1 MIPAADDREGRAGVP
16 GGPFRRVLVAW
27 DGSPDSVAALTAAAA
42 LVSGWSGHVVA
53 LAVLPE
59 PAHVEGGGSQADAEP
74 GEADRVRQDFARA
87 RAALQATSRARIDL
101 HTAAGRQVARSLC
114 GYATEHGFDLLVL
127 GLGRR
132 WRPAAPTA
140 RPGRGGG
147 GQDQRGPRPL
157 GWRPLTG
164 VPVKL
169 VNAMRLAYRR
179 T

>member
-1 MIPAADDREGRAGVP
+1 MIPAADDREGQGGVP

-53 LAVLPE
+53 LTVLPE
-59 PAHVEGGGSQADAEP
+59 PAHVEGGGSQPDAEP

-127 GLGRR
+127 GRHGDGGLLHPRLGRV
-132 WRPAAPTA
+132 AAEAAKTSE
-140 RPGRGGG
+140 
-147 GQDQRGPRPL
+147 
-157 GWRPLTG
+157 
-164 VPVKL
+164 VPVLL
-169 VNAMRLAYRR
+169 VGAR
-179 T
+179 

>member
-1 MIPAADDREGRAGVP
+1 MIPAADDREGQAGVP

-53 LAVLPE
+53 LTVLPE
-59 PAHVEGGGSQADAEP
+59 PAHVEGGGSQPGAEP
-74 GEADRVRQDFARA
+74 AEADRVRQDFARA

-127 GLGRR
+127 GRHGDGGLLHPRLGRV
-132 WRPAAPTA
+132 AAEA
-140 RPGRGGG
+140 AKVSE
-147 GQDQRGPRPL
+147 
-157 GWRPLTG
+157 
-164 VPVKL
+164 VPVLL
-169 VNAMRLAYRR
+169 VGAR
-179 T
+179 

>member
-1 MIPAADDREGRAGVP
+1 MIPAADGPDQAWVP

-42 LVSGWSGHVVA
+42 LVGGGPGHVVA
-53 LAVLPE
+53 LTVLPE
-59 PAHVEGGGSQADAEP
+59 RVPVEGGESRADAEP
-74 GEADRVRQDFARA
+74 GDADRVRQNFARA

-127 GLGRR
+127 GRARR
-132 WRPAAPTA
+132 WRRAAPTA

-147 GQDQRGPRPL
+147 GEGQPGPGPL
-157 GWRPLTG
+157 GQRTLTE
-164 VPVKL
+164 
-169 VNAMRLAYRR
+169 R
-179 T
+179 TGAPDAG

>member
-1 MIPAADDREGRAGVP
+1 MIPAADDREGQAGVP

-53 LAVLPE
+53 LTVLPE
-59 PAHVEGGGSQADAEP
+59 RAHVEGRQSQPGAEP
-74 GEADRVRQDFARA
+74 GAADRVRQNFARA

-127 GLGRR
+127 GRHGDGGLLHPRLGRV
-132 WRPAAPTA
+132 AAEA
-140 RPGRGGG
+140 AKASE
-147 GQDQRGPRPL
+147 
-157 GWRPLTG
+157 
-164 VPVKL
+164 VPVLL
-169 VNAMRLAYRR
+169 VGAR
-179 T
+179 

>member
-1 MIPAADDREGRAGVP
+1 MP

-53 LAVLPE
+53 LTVLPE

-127 GLGRR
+127 GRHGDGGLLHPRLGRV
-132 WRPAAPTA
+132 AAEAAKTSE
-140 RPGRGGG
+140 
-147 GQDQRGPRPL
+147 
-157 GWRPLTG
+157 
-164 VPVKL
+164 VPVLL
-169 VNAMRLAYRR
+169 VGAR
-179 T
+179 